1 DLLLGK
7 PAILMHVPRL
17 VDGMIKLMNDN
28 APLGNC
34 DIPVVV
40 VTDPKRKG
48 RIDPFKIVDTHI
60 ASIIPASDTHFR
72 MTHYL
77 LRHQTSGRVDI
88 PHASHPSS
96 EGRTGN
102 PLNNKWVFGGV
113 FFKQPP

>member
-1 DLLLGK
+1 
-7 PAILMHVPRL
+7 MHVRRL

-77 LRHQTSGRVDI
+77 LRHQRSGQVDI
-88 PHASHPSS
+88 PHARQPSFD
-96 EGRTGN
+96 GRTVN
-102 PLNNKWVFGGV
+102 ALDN
-113 FFKQPP
+113 Q